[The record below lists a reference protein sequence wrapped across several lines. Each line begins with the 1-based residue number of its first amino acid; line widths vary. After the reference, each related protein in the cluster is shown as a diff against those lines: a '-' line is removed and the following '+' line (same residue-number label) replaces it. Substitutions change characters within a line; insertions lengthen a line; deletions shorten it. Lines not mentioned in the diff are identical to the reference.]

1 MPRGKPAPAK
11 AFSPYVES
19 FQITEWGSKKPRP
32 LDRGFNGVHEAGAG
46 FGHDIK
52 PELLT
57 SWAVKLPAFN
67 VAVFPFLV
75 NGIEALA
82 LHR

>member
-1 MPRGKPAPAK
+1 M
-11 AFSPYVES
+11 
-19 FQITEWGSKKPRP
+19 
-32 LDRGFNGVHEAGAG
+32 GVHEAGAG
-46 FGHDIK
+46 FGHDMK

-75 NGIEALA
+75 NVIEALA